1 MQEEFERCP
10 KCKRGYMRP
19 TPKELEDERF
29 DLRMYLCD
37 NDRCR
42 IKLLEAEVKEYAS
55 TDKPS
60 SAFSHYQ

>member
-1 MQEEFERCP
+1 
-10 KCKRGYMRP
+10 MRP

-37 NDRCR
+37 NDGCR
-42 IKLLEAEVKEYAS
+42 IKLLEAELKEYAS
-55 TDKPS
+55 TNKPS